1 MEPRSVAARVE
12 PVEILNS
19 RRARDE
25 LVKLAE
31 RHDRLVRLVARSLGE
46 GGGEKPTRHVARA
59 VRRVPEARALV
70 YRFASSP
77 EAIDEIA
84 YTLLKLL
91 HLSYLATGVKQ
102 VRYAATTLYAVVLAS
117 KLDSQRL
124 RGAIPHLL
132 EALSR
137 LLAGD
142 YEGAIGSA
150 AAAVADVLPVK
161 PRGWSRSA
169 WGAALELSYLLE
181 VASEV
186 DGALLEAW
194 GYCRAMED

>member
-1 MEPRSVAARVE
+1 M
-12 PVEILNS
+12 LNS
-19 RRARDE
+19 RRIRGE
-25 LVKLAE
+25 LVRLAG
-31 RHDRLVRLVARSLGE
+31 RHGRLVRFVAHSLGE
-46 GGGEKPTRHVARA
+46 GGDEKPTMHIARA
-59 VRRVPEARALV
+59 VRRIPEARVLV
-70 YRFASSP
+70 YRFATSP
-77 EAIDEIA
+77 KAIDEVA

-117 KLDSQRL
+117 KLDPQRL
-124 RGAIPHLL
+124 RGAIPRLL
-132 EALSR
+132 EALSK

-150 AAAVADVLPVK
+150 GAAVADTLPVK
-161 PRGWSRSA
+161 PRGEGQSV

-194 GYCRAMED
+194 GYCRAMEY